1 MCWINDIVYLYIQVV
16 ISFCLLLVYPLDR
29 FASNFDLGNRL
40 SPKTFFGKKAKIVIY
55 DKARLNGGTYYDY
68 LGFPSY
74 CLYFES
80 GTSGSVPTHFNFCR
94 SESSMLAQSFWKI
107 CLNPVLF
114 LSQLFRCKIKCKIN
128 TQDRFIRVFSS
139 SKLVN
144 MNYGSETKVFH
155 FNYSCFLY
163 YIYIKYNVT
172 HLINFS
178 ELKGKQP
185 SLKIFSLLVSPL
197 WKGF

>member
-40 SPKTFFGKKAKIVIY
+40 TPKTFFVKKAKIVIY

-68 LGFPSY
+68 PGFPSY

-80 GTSGSVPTHFNFCR
+80 GTSGSVPTHCNFCR

-114 LSQLFRCKIKCKIN
+114 YHNCSVVK
-128 TQDRFIRVFSS
+128 
-139 SKLVN
+139 
-144 MNYGSETKVFH
+144 
-155 FNYSCFLY
+155 
-163 YIYIKYNVT
+163 
-172 HLINFS
+172 
-178 ELKGKQP
+178 
-185 SLKIFSLLVSPL
+185 
-197 WKGF
+197 